1 VTSDYKLSGM
11 KSHNYHVLLQFI
23 LPISIRGTLSREIR
37 EGIYRLAAFF
47 RWICGKSIVTEEIPF
62 WKVEIAEIMCLFEQ
76 CMPPHFFDIMPH
88 LLVHLLEEVEL
99 GGPVHSR
106 WLYFL
111 ERYMKTLKSMVRQ
124 KKNPEGSMS
133 EGYLAQES
141 LFYFGEMLTRLN
153 PSGRQI
159 WNEDMMPKPNK
170 VILPK
175 TRTKKKLDCDT
186 HKQVHKHS

>member
-1 VTSDYKLSGM
+1 
-11 KSHNYHVLLQFI
+11 
-23 LPISIRGTLSREIR
+23 
-37 EGIYRLAAFF
+37 
-47 RWICGKSIVTEEIPF
+47 
-62 WKVEIAEIMCLFEQ
+62 
-76 CMPPHFFDIMPH
+76 MPH

-186 HKQVHKHS
+186 HKQVHTHS